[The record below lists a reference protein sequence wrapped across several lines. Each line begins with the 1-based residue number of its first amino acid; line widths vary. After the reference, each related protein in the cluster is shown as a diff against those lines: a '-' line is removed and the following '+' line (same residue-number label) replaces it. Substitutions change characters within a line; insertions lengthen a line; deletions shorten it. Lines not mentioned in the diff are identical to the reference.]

1 MTFTFDTGLWPP
13 QLRSIEAA
21 IEAMN
26 RGSRVCLYSPTGS
39 GKTRMAGELLRW
51 CVDQGLGGVFYVNRK
66 LLIQQ
71 TVDRFTDL
79 GLSVGIRAAEFE
91 DYFDASMPVQVA
103 SADTEAS
110 RVYKKGIWQ
119 LHDVGPGGLIVV
131 DEAHIQKSKVMQNL
145 LYYYKNNGARILLL
159 TATPVEMGAWAD
171 ELVVGGKL
179 SEWRSCGALV
189 PVYPFSISQPDMRKI
204 KRNAT
209 GEYVLDDKKRRT
221 YMQHIVGEV
230 IENWERLN
238 DGSPTM
244 MYAPGVPESRWL
256 VEQFAA
262 RGHKFIHVDA
272 TNCVIDGVEAKL
284 TPKLWEEIL
293 DRVRSGTA
301 QGLSSRFKLREGVDL
316 PTAGH
321 CVMATPVGSVASY
334 LQIAGR
340 VMRTAPGKTQ
350 AILQDHG
357 GCYWTHGSPNH
368 DRPWDVLWKMKEGAA
383 SNEHVDSIRNG
394 DAKEPIRCY
403 KCGMERMSGPK
414 CPSCGAESTKSVR
427 EIRMEDGTLERIEGD
442 LIKPPRR
449 TLKPDTERLWAK
461 MFWGFRKKGVDKSF
475 AQMEGFFLKTHGY
488 LPPRNLPL
496 MPRNRMDWKLKPK
509 EIAMSD
515 LHSVGDNAKPI
526 ERRRTSHGEIV

>member
-1 MTFTFDTGLWPP
+1 
-13 QLRSIEAA
+13 
-21 IEAMN
+21 
-26 RGSRVCLYSPTGS
+26 
-39 GKTRMAGELLRW
+39 MAGELLRW
-51 CVDQGLGGVFYVNRK
+51 SVAQGLGGVFYVNRK

-79 GLSVGIRAAEFE
+79 GISVGIRAAEFE
-91 DYFDASMPVQVA
+91 DYFDPSMPVQVA

-110 RVYKKGIWQ
+110 RVYKKGKWQ

-145 LYYYKNNGARILLL
+145 LYYYKNAGARILLL
-159 TATPVEMGAWAD
+159 TATPVEMGDWAD
-171 ELVVGGKL
+171 ELVIGGKL
-179 SEWRSCGALV
+179 SEWRACGALV
-189 PVYPFSISQPDMRKI
+189 PVYPFSISQPDMRKV

-209 GEYVLDDKKRRT
+209 GEYVLDDRKRRT

-230 IENWERLN
+230 MQHWELLN

-262 RGHKFIHVDA
+262 RGHRFIHVDA
-272 TNCVIDGVEAKL
+272 TSCIIDGVEAKL
-284 TPKLWEEIL
+284 TPPLWEEIL
-293 DRVRSGTA
+293 DRVRSGEA
-301 QGLSSRFKLREGVDL
+301 RGLSSRFKLREGVDL
-316 PTAGH
+316 PIAGH
-321 CVMATPVGSVASY
+321 CVLATPVGSIASY

-340 VMRTAPGKTQ
+340 VMRSAKGKTQ

-368 DRPWDVLWKMKEGAA
+368 DRPWDVLWRMKESVA
-383 SNEHVDSIRNG
+383 SGEHLDSIRNG
-394 DAKEPIRCY
+394 DAPEPIRCY

-414 CPSCGAESTKSVR
+414 CPSCGTEAAKSVR
-427 EIRMEDGTLERIEGD
+427 EIRMESGRIERIEGD
-442 LIKPPRR
+442 LVEPPRR
-449 TLKPDTERLWAK
+449 IQKPDTEMLWAK

-475 AQMEGFFLKTHGY
+475 AQMEGYFAHTYGY

-496 MPRNRMDWKLKPK
+496 MPKNRMDWKLKPK
-509 EIAMSD
+509 EIAMGD
-515 LHSVGDNAKPI
+515 LHDAESSKLSKAIDRQRASDGKTV
-526 ERRRTSHGEIV
+526 